1 MTRTKTTEKPGLA
14 ERSVAVRKRLG
25 MRQRDAAREVGISR
39 KTFGRIENGY
49 VARDYTRAR
58 FRRWLEAREAQIAA
72 ADENAGGE
80 PDAAHDPPPRPPR
93 VPARLRLAVLR
104 KIEEG

>member
-1 MTRTKTTEKPGLA
+1 MSRTKTTEKPGLA

-49 VARDYTRAR
+49 VAGDHTRAR
-58 FRRWLEAREAQIAA
+58 FRRWLETREAQIAA
-72 ADENAGGE
+72 AAENAGAE
-80 PDAAHDPPPRPPR
+80 PAAAPEPPPRPPR
-93 VPARLRLAVLR
+93 MPARLRLAILR
-104 KIEEG
+104 KIGR